1 MKRLRP
7 KFTYANVI
15 STLCLFL
22 LLGGASALAAGQLG
36 KNSVGT
42 KQLKNN
48 AVTTKKIKNGA
59 VTGAKLA
66 TGAVTGAKL
75 ATGAVTGDKL
85 GAGAVSTTTI
95 ADGAVSTSKITP
107 GERSE
112 GFSKTTLGGA
122 GVSLT
127 ENETTVA
134 TLNLP
139 TGGHYL
145 VTATTGIGGN
155 GATLTAAI
163 CSLRDNGTEIDVGG
177 GTAAPSG
184 QLSGSVA
191 LNGVSNGGTVTLA
204 CSQAIVATTI
214 SKNQV
219 ITAVRVNSVTQ

>member
-7 KFTYANVI
+7 KLTYANVI
-15 STLCLFL
+15 STMCLFL

-42 KQLKNN
+42 KQLKKN
-48 AVTTKKIKNGA
+48 AVTTKQIKNGA

-75 ATGAVTGDKL
+75 ATGAV
-85 GAGAVSTTTI
+85 STTTI
-95 ADGAVSTSKITP
+95 ADGAVTTSKITP

-112 GFSKTTLGGA
+112 GFSKTTLGGG

-127 ENETTVA
+127 ENGTTVA

-163 CSLRDNGTEIDVGG
+163 CSLRDNGTEIGVGG

-184 QLSGSVA
+184 QLSGSVT
-191 LNGVSNGGTVTLA
+191 LNGVSSGGSVTLV
-204 CSQAIVATTI
+204 CSQAIAATTI